1 MALFDIN
8 IANRIPV
15 TRFDGYAGFKSL
27 TSAALALTIIT
38 GGLLFL
44 DPRML
49 GAELT
54 WLKPFKFA
62 VSFAMLFSTLALFTR
77 QLSFE
82 NRHGLAAIGAV
93 VACSAAFLFEMAYI
107 IGQAAR
113 VELSHFNEG
122 SAFHEA
128 MYGLMGVG
136 AAALM
141 VSIVTIGA
149 LVLVDRGATIGKSTQ
164 LAIILGAA
172 ITAVLTSWIGG
183 ELASNGGRFVG
194 TPTVDGPKLPLL
206 GWSMEVGDL
215 RPAHFLSLHALQVI
229 PLIGWFADG
238 RGYATAV
245 VWSSAALY
253 CLLTGVV
260 FFQALG
266 GSPLVSL

>member
-1 MALFDIN
+1 MAFLDTN
-8 IANRIPV
+8 IIQRIPV
-15 TRFDGYAGFKSL
+15 TRYDGYEGFKSL
-27 TSAALALTIIT
+27 TAASLALTVIT
-38 GGLLFL
+38 GAMLFL
-44 DPRML
+44 DPRTL
-49 GAELT
+49 GEELT

-62 VSFAMLFSTLALFTR
+62 ISFAMLFGTLALFTK

-82 NRHGLAAIGAV
+82 NRYGLAAISAV
-93 VACSAAFLFEMAYI
+93 VACSAAFLFEMAYMMA
-107 IGQAAR
+107 QAAR
-113 VELSHFNEG
+113 VELSHFNE
-122 SAFHEA
+122 SSEFHEV

-136 AAALM
+136 ATSLM
-141 VSIVTIGA
+141 ASIFTIGM
-149 LVLVDRGATIGKSTQ
+149 LILFDRGASIGRSTR
-164 LAIILGAA
+164 LAIILGAV

-183 ELASNGGRFVG
+183 ELAGNGGRFIG

-229 PLIGWFADG
+229 PLIGWFTDQ
-238 RGYATAV
+238 RGYTAPL

-253 CLLTGVV
+253 SLLTVVV